1 MKFIELFAGV
11 GGFRHGLESERWLQN
26 ERDGDLSKSPCRE
39 GFQCVYANE
48 WDKYASAVYRYHWN
62 DGTMHEADIR
72 TVDPDGLPEHDLI
85 CGRFPCQSFS
95 IAGKRGGFEDARGTM
110 FFEIMR
116 IARACRT
123 KYLFLENVKGLLNHK
138 GGATFQTII
147 TTLDELGYDCE
158 WQVLNSKAYV
168 PQNRERVFI
177 IANLRGEPRLQV
189 FPIRE
194 TGQEFTER
202 DTETTIARAFTAG
215 GHSGGHHSGMTLIHT
230 AYQDG
235 IREYSDIS
243 PTVSTPS
250 GGGHLPMVAQ
260 ALQTD
265 GQLRSGSSWNTNIPQ
280 SQRSIRRLTPIECER
295 LQAFPDNWTKY
306 GLFDGKVKEISDTQ
320 RYKMMGN
327 AVTTAVITDI
337 KSRILGG

>member
-1 MKFIELFAGV
+1 MSIY
-11 GGFRHGLESERWLQN
+11 QN
-26 ERDGDLSKSPCRE
+26 KP
-39 GFQCVYANE
+39 
-48 WDKYASAVYRYHWN
+48 AVCPY
-62 DGTMHEADIR
+62 
-72 TVDPDGLPEHDLI
+72 
-85 CGRFPCQSFS
+85 C
-95 IAGKRGGFEDARGTM
+95 
-110 FFEIMR
+110 
-116 IARACRT
+116 
-123 KYLFLENVKGLLNHK
+123 
-138 GGATFQTII
+138 GATFQTII

-189 FPIRE
+189 FPIGE
-194 TGQEFTER
+194 TDAVYPEAVGDNCLDANYGKGWLDHGQRTMIVGNVYGKGENGQVYDPAGICRTLKSG
-202 DTETTIARAFTAG
+202 ETNNPK
-215 GHSGGHHSGMTLIHT
+215 SGGVGSCNSPKIIHT
-230 AYQDG
+230 AYQG
-235 IREYSDIS
+235 GAREYTETS
-243 PTVSTPS
+243 PTISTPS

-265 GQLRSGSSWNTNIPQ
+265 GQLRTGSSWNTNIPQ

-306 GLFDGKVKEISDTQ
+306 GLFNGVIKEISDTQ

-337 KSRILGG
+337 KSRILKEGKDVNIPK